1 MDLENAKE
9 NLKEFK
15 KKLNKDIKIF
25 EISAINNEGLEPV
38 LTYLADLLDQIKVE
52 PLIEEEDF
60 EDYVLYKF
68 KYEEPFTIT
77 KEGNYYII
85 KGDEVEKLFR
95 MTKFNSDEAIIR
107 FAKKLTKM
115 GIDQKLE
122 EMGAKS
128 GDKIKILDFE
138 FEYRA

>member
-1 MDLENAKE
+1 MFYI
-9 NLKEFK
+9 NLNMKSHSLLLK
-15 KKLNKDIKIF
+15 K
-25 EISAINNEGLEPV
+25 V
-38 LTYLADLLDQIKVE
+38 T
-52 PLIEEEDF
+52 
-60 EDYVLYKF
+60 
-68 KYEEPFTIT
+68 
-77 KEGNYYII
+77 
-85 KGDEVEKLFR
+85 
-95 MTKFNSDEAIIR
+95 TKFNSDEAIIR